1 MKTYFYKTL
10 TILFLLL
17 SVSLFAQK
25 NGFTSY
31 DLLRMKYAVETSV
44 SPDEN
49 YIAFTIH
56 VPRPLSDEAGPDYRY
71 LSVYD
76 INKNTSHGV
85 LGNKINVSSIAWT
98 PDSKFI
104 TFRAKL
110 EDDKAT
116 QVYQVSPEDTEPIRL
131 TNLDISV
138 IKYEFNKNGYDLAY
152 IALAPKAPQKVELLD
167 KGFDA
172 EIYEEEY
179 RDRNLYV
186 LNIKSGS
193 EAPRQLTDS
202 VSVFDFKWS
211 PDGKQIA
218 AFIAEK
224 NLVDYSYMFKDV
236 YLIDPATGKSKLHL
250 DAPGKI
256 DQMAWSPDSKHI
268 AFIAASNINDAV
280 TGSLFITEV
289 PNTKKFEGLK
299 NYADGLELSIKKVQ
313 WKDNNTVL
321 FLSQEGVDITL
332 SEQGIDDN
340 KRKILIQPGEV
351 VFTNFSL
358 SRDLI
363 SLAGNTWKH
372 PSEVYAFTLTDGRLS
387 KLTDLN
393 PWLSKVRLG
402 KQEKITYDARDGLE
416 IQGTL
421 IYPVDYEKKKKYPL
435 ISLIHGGPEGAFQ
448 NGWQT
453 SYNRWGQIAAADGFF
468 VFMPNYRSGSGRGVD
483 FTMKG
488 FGDPGGAEFTDV
500 LDGIDYLIKQGL
512 IDKKRVGIGGG
523 SYGGF
528 FAAWGATRYTD
539 YFAASVMFVGISDHY
554 SKRFT
559 TDIPYESYYVHWGF
573 LPDENIK
580 FLRERSPITYA
591 KDSKTPILI
600 LGGKKD
606 PRVHPSQS
614 LELYRALKL
623 QSKAPVRLVRYP
635 GEGHGNRKNTSR
647 LDYSLRTMRWLNY
660 YLNSDNPKDKMP
672 DKYLK
677 IENR

>member
-1 MKTYFYKTL
+1 MKTYLYKTL
-10 TILFLLL
+10 SILLLLL
-17 SVSLFAQK
+17 SVSLFAQE

-44 SPDEN
+44 SPDGN
-49 YIAFTIH
+49 YIAYTIH
-56 VPRPLSDEAGPDYRY
+56 IPRPLSDEAGLDYRY

-110 EDDKAT
+110 EDDEAT
-116 QVYQVSPEDTEPIRL
+116 QVYQISPEDTEPIRL
-131 TNLDISV
+131 TSLETSV
-138 IKYEFNKNGYDLAY
+138 IKYEFSKNGYDLAY
-152 IALAPKAPQKVELLD
+152 ISLAPKVNEKVELLD
-167 KGFDA
+167 RGFDA

-179 RDRNLYV
+179 RDRNLYL

-193 EAPRQLTDS
+193 AAPRQLTEG
-202 VSVFDFKWS
+202 VSVFDFRWS
-211 PDGKQIA
+211 PDGKKIA
-218 AFIAEK
+218 AFIADK

-236 YLIDPATGKSKLHL
+236 YLIDIATGKSKLHL
-250 DAPGKI
+250 DVAGKI

-280 TGSLFITEV
+280 TGSLFITEI
-289 PNTKKFEGLK
+289 PNTKKFEELR
-299 NYADGLELSIKKVQ
+299 NYADGLELSIKKVE
-313 WKDNNTVL
+313 WKDDNTVL

-332 SEQGIDDN
+332 SEQGINDEI
-340 KRKILIQPGEV
+340 RKLLIQPGKV

-358 SRDLI
+358 GGDLI
-363 SLAGNTWKH
+363 SFAGNTWQH
-372 PSEVYAFTLTDGRLS
+372 PSDVYAFTLTDEKLS

-393 PWLSKVRLG
+393 PWLSNIELG
-402 KQEKITYDARDGLE
+402 KQEKVTYDARDGLE

-421 IYPVDYEKKKKYPL
+421 IYPVNYEKGKKYPL
-435 ISLIHGGPEGAFQ
+435 ICMIHGGPESALQ

-453 SYNRWGQIAAADGFF
+453 SYNRWGQIAAANGFF
-468 VFMPNYRSGSGRGVD
+468 VFMPNYRAGSGRGVE

-500 LDGIDYLIKQGL
+500 LDGVEFLTKQGL
-512 IDKKRVGIGGG
+512 VDKERVGIGGG

-559 TDIPYESYYVHWGF
+559 TDIPFESYYVHWGY
-573 LPDENIK
+573 LPDEKIE

-591 KDSKTPILI
+591 KNSKTPTLI

-647 LDYSLRTMRWLNY
+647 LDYSLRTMRWFNY
-660 YLNSDNPKDKMP
+660 YLNSDNPKDEMP

-677 IENR
+677 IETR

>member
-1 MKTYFYKTL
+1 MQSSFTKI
-10 TILFLLL
+10 ILIFFLSIL
-17 SVSLFAQK
+17 SLPAQQST
-25 NGFTSY
+25 FTSY
-31 DLLRMKYAVETSV
+31 DLLRMKYAVETAV
-44 SPDEN
+44 SPDGN
-49 YIAFTIH
+49 YIAYTIY
-56 VPRPLSDEAGPDYRY
+56 VPRPLSDEAGPDYSY

-76 INKNTSHGV
+76 INKNTSHGI
-85 LGNKINVSSIAWT
+85 LGNKINVSSVAWT

-110 EDDKAT
+110 EDDEVT
-116 QVYQVSPEDTEPIRL
+116 QVYQISPEDTEPIRL
-131 TNLDISV
+131 TSLETSV
-138 IKYEFNKNGYDLAY
+138 IKYEFRKNGYDLAY
-152 IALAPKAPQKVELLD
+152 IALAPKAPQKIELLD

-193 EAPRQLTDS
+193 EVPRQLTES

-218 AFIAEK
+218 AFIADK
-224 NLVDYSYMFKDV
+224 NLVDFSYMFKRV
-236 YLIDPATGKSKLHL
+236 YLIDPVSGKRKPHL
-250 DAPGKI
+250 DNPGKI
-256 DQMAWSPDSKHI
+256 DQMMWSPDSKHL
-268 AFIAASNINDAV
+268 AFIAASGLHDAV
-280 TGSLFITEV
+280 SGSLFITNI
-289 PNTKKFEGLK
+289 PNTKFFKDLNNYAENFEG
-299 NYADGLELSIKKVQ
+299 SIKKVA
-313 WKDNNTVL
+313 WKDSATVI
-321 FLSQEGVDITL
+321 FLAEEGVDITL
-332 SEQGIDDN
+332 SELRIGDSE
-340 KRKILIQPGEV
+340 RRILIKPGKV

-358 SRDLI
+358 SGDI
-363 SLAGNTWKH
+363 VSLAGNTWQH
-372 PSEVYAFTLTDGRLS
+372 PSDVYAFTLTDEKLSRL
-387 KLTDLN
+387 TNLN
-393 PWLSKVRLG
+393 PWLSKVQLG
-402 KQEKITYDARDGLE
+402 NQEKITYDARDSLE

-421 IYPVDYEKKKKYPL
+421 IYPVDYKKGKKYPL

-453 SYNRWGQIAAADGFF
+453 SYNRWGQIAAADGYFI
-468 VFMPNYRSGSGRGVD
+468 FMPNYRAGSGRGVD

-488 FGDPGGAEFTDV
+488 FGDTGGAEFTDV

-528 FAAWGATRYTD
+528 FAALGATRYTD

-573 LPDENIK
+573 LPDENIQ
-580 FLRERSPITYA
+580 FLRERSPITYS
-591 KDSKTPILI
+591 KDSKTATLI
-600 LGGKKD
+600 LTGKND
-606 PRVHPSQS
+606 TRVNPSQS
-614 LELYRALKL
+614 LELYRALKM

-647 LDYSLRTMRWLNY
+647 LDYSLRTMRWFNY
-660 YLNSDNPKDKMP
+660 YLNSNNPKDEMP
-672 DKYLK
+672 DKYLNIK
-677 IENR
+677 NK